1 MCTHE
6 SFVQGIKALAVE
18 KCPDLYKDKL
28 ALTKLVYG
36 LGRSGLRGITH
47 FGKWSDGD
55 KPLDLAEVCAFG
67 EHDETQLAG
76 TTLHE
81 LAHVIAGPGAGHG
94 KAWKDACKM
103 LGLRKCSAAG
113 QRYTWA
119 VFDPD
124 VRMALVAMRKPDDG
138 KPSGTDANGGQV
150 ALKPCLLGIGTRGG
164 KSRGVGSGS
173 RMRKYM
179 CDCGQIIRAGCDDL
193 EAVHSCGSAFKLA

>member
-18 KCPDLYKDKL
+18 KCPDAYKDKL
-28 ALTKLVYG
+28 ASTKLVYG
-36 LGRSGLRGITH
+36 LGRSGLRGVTH
-47 FGKWSDGD
+47 FGKWSDGE

-67 EHDETQLAG
+67 EQDSTQLAG

-113 QRYTWA
+113 QHYQLA

-124 VRMALVAMRKPDDG
+124 VRLALVGMKKPDDG
-138 KPSGTDANGGQV
+138 KPSESV
-150 ALKPCLLGIGTRGG
+150 ASKLKPCLMGVGTRGG
-164 KSRGVGSGS
+164 KSRGAGSGS
-173 RMRKYM
+173 RMRKYQ
-179 CDCGQIIRAGCDDL
+179 CDCGQIIRAACDDL
-193 EAVHSCGSAFKLA
+193 DATCNKCSSSFKQA